1 MNTDFIRPFFEGKKK
16 GIQLLFLLLFM
27 VAGTIFFSI
36 IGGGL
41 AYLVS
46 GGGGSS
52 VLVQSPLAIWISQ
65 SFSSVGMFLL
75 PALLFSYCQ
84 DKHLLQYNKANR
96 KPYYLLVNVTL
107 LLSIVLLPLV
117 AALSQWN
124 EGIRLPEALSG
135 LQRWMDTTAA
145 QAEHVMKVLT
155 SRHTYG
161 TLAVNLLVLAAL
173 PALCEEF
180 LFRGTVQVF
189 LSDWLKRPHLAVWV
203 TAVLF
208 SLAHLQFDGFIPR
221 LLLGAYLGYLL
232 LWSRSLWL
240 PVLAHFL
247 HNALTIIADFTLQG
261 RGIFMDEI
269 RFTDIKGSAMLIVT
283 CSLITVLSLLFMW
296 KTQKDL

>member
-1 MNTDFIRPFFEGKKK
+1 MNTDFIRPFFEGKRK
-16 GIQLLFLLLFM
+16 GVQLLFLLLFM

-36 IGGGL
+36 IGGGI

-46 GGGGSS
+46 GGTDQT
-52 VLVQSPLAIWISQ
+52 VIMQSRVAIWISQ
-65 SFSSVGMFLL
+65 SFSSVGMFLV

-84 DKHLLQYNKANR
+84 DKQFLQYNKANR
-96 KPYYLLVNVTL
+96 KPYYLLVNVVL
-107 LLSIVLLPLV
+107 VLSIVLLPLV

-145 QAEHVMKVLT
+145 QAQQVMNVLT

-161 TLAVNLLVLAAL
+161 SLAVNLLVLAAL

-189 LSDWLKRPHLAVWV
+189 LSDWLKRPHLAVWL
-203 TAVLF
+203 TALLF

-283 CSLITVLSLLFMW
+283 CSVITVLSLLFMW

>member
-16 GIQLLFLLLFM
+16 GVQLLFLLLFI
-27 VAGTIFFSI
+27 VAGTIFFSL
-36 IGGGL
+36 IGGGI

-46 GGGGSS
+46 GGTDQSA
-52 VLVQSPLAIWISQ
+52 VMQSPAAIWISQ
-65 SFSSVGMFLL
+65 SFSSVGMFLF

-84 DKHLLQYNKANR
+84 DKKLLHYNKANR

-107 LLSIVLLPLV
+107 VLSIVLLPLV

-124 EGIRLPEALSG
+124 EGLRLPEALSG

-145 QAEHVMKVLT
+145 QAQQVMNVLT

-189 LSDWLKRPHLAVWV
+189 LTDWLKRSHLAVWL
-203 TAVLF
+203 TAALF

-269 RFTDIKGSAMLIVT
+269 RFTDIKGTTMLIVT
-283 CSLITVLSLLFMW
+283 CSVITILSLLFMW